1 MMKYKQSLNY
11 ALNEQGNVKVPIEE
25 GLGSGGREK
34 KRLRGRIQCPSLD
47 LGIDFL
53 FQLHG

>member
-1 MMKYKQSLNY
+1 MKYKQSLNY

-34 KRLRGRIQCPSLD
+34 NDYVEGFSAPVWT
-47 LGIDFL
+47 
-53 FQLHG
+53 